1 MKHCLLIIY
10 NFSCVIYGTDMVRFE
25 NGIGN
30 IIEENA
36 SIIFLILLPVAV
48 VKAVKLCSNRI
59 FQFLTDGGS

>member
-1 MKHCLLIIY
+1 
-10 NFSCVIYGTDMVRFE
+10 VIYGTDMVRFE